1 MTPDSTF
8 MQQQYK
14 RKFPDNRLPQ
24 AKKENF
30 PKGFLKLRDV
40 GERKRRRAAD
50 VISKL
55 SISKQWPRIQ
65 HSNNN
70 TTKKDSVESLTGD

>member
-55 SISKQWPRIQ
+55 SISKQWPRIPRL
-65 HSNNN
+65 NNN
-70 TTKKDSVESLTGD
+70 TTKKGSVESLTGD

>member
-1 MTPDSTF
+1 

-55 SISKQWPRIQ
+55 SISKQ
-65 HSNNN
+65 
-70 TTKKDSVESLTGD
+70 